1 MNTNFNRESI
11 FNSWVTGVMVI
22 TTANDREWYGITTS
36 NANIIRQ
43 DPPRLLVSLPQGTPM
58 HDALDSNRV
67 FVINILGAAHQSVA
81 EQFADG
87 ISGKVGEPMAG
98 VTIIRASTNA
108 PIITNA
114 LAWMECRVRDVL
126 PLDKDTLFVG
136 DVIQSASPGVGA
148 PLLYPFTIPWERW
161 TEMDRQWRDHWG
173 NWAQFW
179 VQFWSTK

>member
-22 TTANDREWYGITTS
+22 TTANNGEWYGITTS

-43 DPPRLLVSLPQGTPM
+43 DPPRLLVSLRQGTPM
-58 HDALDSNRV
+58 HNALDSNRV
-67 FVINILGAAHQSVA
+67 FVINILSASHQLVA
-81 EQFADG
+81 ERFAG
-87 ISGKVGEPMAG
+87 GVSGKVGEPLAD
-98 VTIIRASTNA
+98 VTTMRASTNA

-114 LAWMECRVRDVL
+114 LAWMECRVRDVF

-161 TEMDRQWRDHWG
+161 TDIDRQWRDWT
-173 NWAQFW
+173 QFW
-179 VQFWSTK
+179 LQFWSTK